1 MSPNKFAS
9 HPSVA
14 ICRPYPADRVFFP
27 EEGPPILKSRL
38 SPRTPA
44 SLCVTLFA
52 SISVLALA
60 ALGASRHPGADPHSS
75 AHDRVTDIHMQS
87 VLFRVMKDVVLQVDS
102 LDGVLVPTRKNEVI
116 ALDDKNSFYLKIQK
130 ATTSLSSTDLAA
142 LANDFILP
150 RAKTPLK
157 NLQLTFTPDQ
167 TIHVK
172 GDFHKLVDVPF
183 SGTATLHVTSDGDLR
198 MHLANLSVAGV
209 IHQDVLNFLGI
220 KVASVAKPKRK
231 QSFKIVGNDIIFPID
246 QMFPPPHVS
255 GNLHDINISGD
266 RLNLVF
272 GTDAKASGYRH
283 SAAETPT
290 VTSGSYIFF
299 RGGTMRFALLTMSPV
314 NLELVPLKPDHD
326 KLFEFSVDQ
335 YYQQLVGGYS
345 KSLPNKGLLVYM
357 ADDRELQSAAQPVQ
371 K

>member
-1 MSPNKFAS
+1 MEAS
-9 HPSVA
+9 A
-14 ICRPYPADRVFFP
+14 R
-27 EEGPPILKSRL
+27 LKSRVSQWIPVL
-38 SPRTPA
+38 
-44 SLCVTLFA
+44 LCIVMFA
-52 SISVLALA
+52 PTGVFVPA
-60 ALGASRHPGADPHSS
+60 ALGATSRSNAESRSS
-75 AHDRVTDIHMQS
+75 ARDRVTHIHMQS

-102 LDGVLVPTRKNEVI
+102 LDGVLAPVRNNEVI
-116 ALDDKNSFYLKIQK
+116 SLDDKNSFYLKIQR

-157 NLQLTFTPDQ
+157 NLSLTFNPDQ
-167 TIHVK
+167 SIQVK

-183 SGTATLHVTSDGDLR
+183 SGTATLRVTPEGNMR
-198 MHLANLSVAGV
+198 MHLANMTVAGV

-220 KVASVAKPKRK
+220 KVSSVAKPKRK

-255 GNLHDINISGD
+255 GQLRDINISGD

-272 GTDAKASGYRH
+272 GTDKKASDHKQSG
-283 SAAETPT
+283 AETPT

-299 RGGTMRFALLTMSPV
+299 RGGTMKFALLTMSPV
-314 NLELVPLKPDHD
+314 NLD

-335 YYQQLVGGYS
+335 YYQQLVAGYS

-357 ADDRELQSAAQPVQ
+357 ADDRDLQSSTPSAQ